1 MVKLVR
7 FVGLI
12 IQSILIEFLHVLGL
26 VAFLIAA
33 ALGYFRLPSWL
44 VPIVGIVCGIIAD
57 KFIDQ
62 SEIAGLL
69 EKAASANQRGGFL
82 VIVYIVIV
90 AVGYVVG
97 AYARQ
102 KLHRRKTAQAA
113 PTPAPKPNP
122 ATKPNPAPKPQQ
134 KRNRGGSSKG

>member
-12 IQSILIEFLHVLGL
+12 IQSILIEFMHVFGL
-26 VAFLIAA
+26 VAFLLAA
-33 ALGYFRLPSWL
+33 ALGFFRAPSWL
-44 VPIVGIVCGIIAD
+44 VPIVGIVCGVIAD
-57 KFIDQ
+57 KYVDQ
-62 SEIAGLL
+62 TEVVGIL
-69 EKAASANQRGGFL
+69 EKAASANMRGGFL

-90 AVGYVVG
+90 AVGYVIG
-97 AYARQ
+97 AYSRQ
-102 KLHRRKTAQAA
+102 MLHRRKIAQAA

-122 ATKPNPAPKPQQ
+122 ATKPPQ